1 MRSRLRERGFTVVEL
16 IVAFVVLVT
25 LVVVFVIQRNA
36 LQISQADQQRKV
48 AINAMYYDLK
58 DVYFAKYHYYPKT
71 ISRSNL
77 TAMDSSLFTDP
88 NGYILDGDMCSN
100 KNGDNVT
107 GLCNYHYEASNCTS
121 NGKCRSFRIW
131 SDMAAEST
139 YSKSSD

>member
-1 MRSRLRERGFTVVEL
+1 MRNKSRERGFTVIEL
-16 IVAFVVLVT
+16 IIAFVVLVT
-25 LVVVFVIQRNA
+25 LAVVFVIQRNT
-36 LQISQADQQRKV
+36 LQTSQADQQRKT

-58 DVYFAKYHYYPKT
+58 DVYFAKYHYYPQT

-88 NGYILDGDMCSN
+88 NGYILNGDKCSD
-100 KNGDNVT
+100 KNGDSAT
-107 GLCNYHYEASNCTS
+107 GLCNYHYKATNCNS
-121 NGKCRSFRIW
+121 DGQCQAFKVW